1 MNELTRFLLAVRAV
15 CADAGVPAWTLCQAA
30 ALAAGLVC
38 FRPLNPSEW
47 RIFAS
52 ASFGGLLGAFALAP
66 CLLLPEAVAGGRAW
80 SNLLELRVTAYGA
93 LAGFALG
100 AALSASRSGMSPWRL
115 LDRLAPAFGAF
126 VLFGRLGCFVAGC
139 DFGRPTPQGF
149 AVQYPSAA
157 AAHSH
162 HVHSGFIE
170 AGAPMSL
177 PVHPV
182 QLYEALVGALM
193 FALALLLGTRRTPLG
208 LRFSCVACA
217 YAAGRFFTDLLR
229 ADLPPLSVIPSV
241 SFTQSQCI
249 SLIVLGS
256 AAAVWTGR
264 ACDFSATLERR

>member
-1 MNELTRFLLAVRAV
+1 
-15 CADAGVPAWTLCQAA
+15 
-30 ALAAGLVC
+30 
-38 FRPLNPSEW
+38 
-47 RIFAS
+47 
-52 ASFGGLLGAFALAP
+52 
-66 CLLLPEAVAGGRAW
+66 
-80 SNLLELRVTAYGA
+80 
-93 LAGFALG
+93 
-100 AALSASRSGMSPWRL
+100 L

-126 VLFGRLGCFVAGC
+126 VLLGRLGCFVAGC
-139 DFGRPTPQGF
+139 DFGRPTSQGF

-157 AAHSH
+157 AAHFH

-264 ACDFSATLERR
+264 ACDFSATLVALEVAPFGKPLPANHVIRGPRRFEGVPHAVYVPSAILARACRGGAEGSGRG